1 MRPIAWSKFA
11 IYDIDDA
18 DLDAAAAR
26 PFPFIPDSLYKAVNC
41 GIKEPACQVNFEDF
55 FAGPDIVWVM
65 PHDEVHV
72 VTMGEAEITVH
83 LPPLMRETTTA
94 IARTGSVYFLPRAAR
109 IVWRVRGSAP
119 FRHLCI
125 CFPDPDY
132 PTPLAGSVA
141 EQRAKKAAPAAATKA
156 PRRQRK

>member
-1 MRPIAWSKFA
+1 MRQIARSKFA

-18 DLDAAAAR
+18 DLDGAAAR
-26 PFPFIPDSLYKAVNC
+26 PFPFIPGSLYKAVNC
-41 GIKEPACQVNFEDF
+41 GIKEPACQINFEDF
-55 FAGPDIVWVM
+55 FEGPDIVWVM

-94 IARTGSVYFLPRAAR
+94 VARTGSVYFLPRSAR
-109 IVWRVRGSAP
+109 IVWRVRGAVP

-132 PTPLAGSVA
+132 PTPLAASVA
-141 EQRAKKAAPAAATKA
+141 RRRGIAAAPKK
-156 PRRQRK
+156 PVRRKSR